1 MRDHH
6 MNHSHSLDGLW
17 GWYLVEK
24 GRVETI
30 CEGYFGSS
38 QPHGRPDLEMG
49 SHWEMPEACRWV
61 EWSDEVASINHF
73 QSNYIYF
80 EQIHCSSSVV
90 VAWMLFYHTSDVIW
104 QKSRVGSKNWCK
116 IKFETIEI
124 ELLWQKSELS
134 WNLLNMASSHLLHHQ
149 MAFQK
154 EQLLL
159 LQLAKPWLLMG

>member
-116 IKFETIEI
+116 IKFETIKI
-124 ELLWQKSELS
+124 ELLWQKTWIKLKSVEHGIFT
-134 WNLLNMASSHLLHHQ
+134 SSSPPDGIPEG
-149 MAFQK
+149 AT
-154 EQLLL
+154 
-159 LQLAKPWLLMG
+159 AVATIG